1 MHRRAH
7 SLVTELALEV
17 VSLDTS
23 NEHDF
28 FGHVDQ
34 DPLEYYFFVF
44 DWKLYRKD
52 TEIYLALE
60 KNRIEGAMVVYKK
73 SMVHLRGSCKAVETL
88 LEHLDLERVEL
99 TAPRECEDVVLEQFK
114 PGRKLELLL
123 MYLEKGEERTHI
135 SHELV
140 EISEDRAEEVAAIL
154 RDSFPDVA
162 DRTTVELVKDLVKSN
177 YWLGIEQDDRVVSI
191 GNTRFADF
199 GSNIGVVAT
208 DEAYRNRGL
217 ATSVVS
223 ALVEE
228 ILRRCDKALVHVLSD
243 NGPAIHVYRKVGFR
257 PHNSYLQLKKA
268 KRA

>member
-1 MHRRAH
+1 M
-7 SLVTELALEV
+7 ALKV

-23 NEHDF
+23 SEHDF

-34 DPLEYYFFVF
+34 DPLEYYFFIF
-44 DWKLYRKD
+44 DWKLHRKD
-52 TEIYLALE
+52 TEVYLALE
-60 KNRIEGAMVVYKK
+60 KNRIEGAMMVYKK
-73 SMVHLRGSCKAVETL
+73 SMVHLRGNCKAVETL
-88 LEHLDLERVEL
+88 LEHLELEKIEL
-99 TAPRECEDVVLEQFK
+99 TAPRECEDVVLGQFK

-123 MYLEKGEERTHI
+123 MYLRKGEERMHI

-140 EISEDRAEEVAAIL
+140 EISEDKAEEIAAIL

-162 DRTTVELVKDLVKSN
+162 DRTTVDLVKDSIKSN

-191 GNTRFADF
+191 GNARFADF
-199 GSNIGVVAT
+199 GSNIGVIAT

-228 ILRRCDKALVHVLSD
+228 ILRRCDQALVHVLSD
-243 NGPAIHVYRKVGFR
+243 NDPAIHVYRKVGFR
-257 PHNSYLQLKKA
+257 PHNSYLQVKEA
-268 KRA
+268 ERT